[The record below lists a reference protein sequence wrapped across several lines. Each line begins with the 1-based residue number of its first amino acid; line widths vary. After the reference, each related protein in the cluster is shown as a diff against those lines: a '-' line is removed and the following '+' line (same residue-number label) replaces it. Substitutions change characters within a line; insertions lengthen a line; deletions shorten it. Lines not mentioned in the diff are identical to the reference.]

1 MKLNDKWLKTLP
13 RCSNVSQIHGN
24 FPLCTRSTMLIAS
37 TWFRRKYLF
46 FCNNSILIRAREWN
60 ERKNWILEGFP
71 RNAVLYFYLF
81 ACLQTS
87 MVMECLAVVGCALH
101 RQPQPKC
108 IIYWESIRSPD
119 KYLYLNITWNR
130 NEINRQREWEW
141 TQRRLQLREWLRLS
155 VLSSNKSP

>member
-1 MKLNDKWLKTLP
+1 MINDWKLCLVVRTCHKFTAIS
-13 RCSNVSQIHGN
+13 RCALARPCSLLRPDSDANT
-24 FPLCTRSTMLIAS
+24 F
-37 TWFRRKYLF
+37 F

-71 RNAVLYFYLF
+71 RNAVLFFLFLF